1 MENEFLR
8 FLPKRVMCSM
18 VIVSALWAGSPQIA
32 FADTGEVQAVTQSS
46 TVKGKIVDINGEP
59 VIGASISVKGT
70 TNGVISG
77 LDGDFSIK
85 VASNATLVISFVG
98 YQTLEVPVSGKSILN
113 ITLKEDAELLDEVV
127 VMAYNSTVKRKVVA
141 SVTNVDMKQVE
152 KMSGYKDMG
161 NALQGRV
168 AGVIITNNQGG
179 PDSSPT
185 ISIRGGGDPMY
196 VIDGIVQDKSAFMR
210 LASQDIE
217 SLSVMKDAASS
228 AVYGAS
234 AANGI
239 VVVTTKKGSV
249 GKSGMAI
256 LKAIISG
263 ETDPVVLSDLAKGR
277 ARDKLEEIRR
287 ALHGRVLEHQ
297 QLMLKH
303 QLLHI
308 ESLTSLIMDL
318 DEDIKKKQ
326 IP

>member
-168 AGVIITNNQGG
+168 AGVIISNKQT
-179 PDSSPT
+179 D
-185 ISIRGGGDPMY
+185 
-196 VIDGIVQDKSAFMR
+196 
-210 LASQDIE
+210 
-217 SLSVMKDAASS
+217 
-228 AVYGAS
+228 
-234 AANGI
+234 
-239 VVVTTKKGSV
+239 
-249 GKSGMAI
+249 I
-256 LKAIISG
+256 LKM
-263 ETDPVVLSDLAKGR
+263 K
-277 ARDKLEEIRR
+277 
-287 ALHGRVLEHQ
+287 
-297 QLMLKH
+297 
-303 QLLHI
+303 
-308 ESLTSLIMDL
+308 
-318 DEDIKKKQ
+318 IKSK
-326 IP
+326 

>member
-210 LASQDIE
+210 LAS
-217 SLSVMKDAASS
+217 
-228 AVYGAS
+228 
-234 AANGI
+234 
-239 VVVTTKKGSV
+239 
-249 GKSGMAI
+249 
-256 LKAIISG
+256 
-263 ETDPVVLSDLAKGR
+263 
-277 ARDKLEEIRR
+277 
-287 ALHGRVLEHQ
+287 
-297 QLMLKH
+297 
-303 QLLHI
+303 
-308 ESLTSLIMDL
+308 
-318 DEDIKKKQ
+318 
-326 IP
+326 